1 MQQQNDWYTGI
12 DYFQSYKEQD
22 IQVEEQSLA
31 QPVPLTRHE
40 RVELWYVLKGDGD
53 ILVNGVLHTV
63 QQDSFLCLYA
73 HHLYEVSCVRKP
85 LRVLRIQ
92 FYIGLFMHA
101 MWEKHPRGRNASLVY
116 ETPACLR
123 CADSEVL
130 QLFHRAQ
137 QESYG
142 NAFGSRNM
150 LMYIVL
156 QIHMLFC
163 RYALQESMEEEQSP
177 VWKLIKRTI
186 VASQEHTT
194 LQDAA
199 AKLQLHP
206 RYLNQKIKD
215 ACGYSFTQLRSF
227 GKIINACALL
237 HFEDLSISY
246 IVDLLS
252 YSSTAGFYRQFQA
265 WTGMSPLDY
274 QKHRI
279 LDNAHFYCRKDLYLQ
294 IMQYLYL
301 HFSQDISKSVQ
312 SCLFQRYLKLN
323 QIFFRVIL
331 IPRASMHDLT
341 HRVRHFVFAVF
352 LQPFSKGKIG
362 PFYICKIA
370 VDHCASHIWDWFSHT
385 KTKWIFCRSHF
396 LYRSA

>member
-279 LDNAHFYCRKDLYLQ
+279 SGQCSFLLPQRFVFADYAIPLSA
-294 IMQYLYL
+294 
-301 HFSQDISKSVQ
+301 FSQDITLEDMARECHRKSYELEQ
-312 SCLFQRYLKLN
+312 LLKQEYHTSWTQELMAV
-323 QIFFRVIL
+323 RVHQAAAL
-331 IPRASMHDLT
+331 LT
-341 HRVRHFVFAVF
+341 ATKRTITSIAMDCGFSSLAVFERHFAACMGCTPE
-352 LQPFSKGKIG
+352 Q
-362 PFYICKIA
+362 
-370 VDHCASHIWDWFSHT
+370 
-385 KTKWIFCRSHF
+385 
-396 LYRSA
+396 YRKQQSV

>member
-177 VWKLIKRTI
+177 VLSLI
-186 VASQEHTT
+186 
-194 LQDAA
+194 
-199 AKLQLHP
+199 
-206 RYLNQKIKD
+206 
-215 ACGYSFTQLRSF
+215 
-227 GKIINACALL
+227 
-237 HFEDLSISY
+237 
-246 IVDLLS
+246 
-252 YSSTAGFYRQFQA
+252 
-265 WTGMSPLDY
+265 
-274 QKHRI
+274 
-279 LDNAHFYCRKDLYLQ
+279 
-294 IMQYLYL
+294 
-301 HFSQDISKSVQ
+301 
-312 SCLFQRYLKLN
+312 
-323 QIFFRVIL
+323 
-331 IPRASMHDLT
+331 
-341 HRVRHFVFAVF
+341 
-352 LQPFSKGKIG
+352 
-362 PFYICKIA
+362 
-370 VDHCASHIWDWFSHT
+370 HI
-385 KTKWIFCRSHF
+385 
-396 LYRSA
+396 

>member
-252 YSSTAGFYRQFQA
+252 YSSTAFTVSFRHGQECHHWITRSTGF
-265 WTGMSPLDY
+265 WTMLISIAARICICRLCNTSICIFHRTLRLRIWRGNAIGKAMSW
-274 QKHRI
+274 
-279 LDNAHFYCRKDLYLQ
+279 N
-294 IMQYLYL
+294 
-301 HFSQDISKSVQ
+301 
-312 SCLFQRYLKLN
+312 SC
-323 QIFFRVIL
+323 
-331 IPRASMHDLT
+331 
-341 HRVRHFVFAVF
+341 
-352 LQPFSKGKIG
+352 
-362 PFYICKIA
+362 
-370 VDHCASHIWDWFSHT
+370 
-385 KTKWIFCRSHF
+385 
-396 LYRSA
+396 

>member
-22 IQVEEQSLA
+22 ILVEEQSLA

-215 ACGYSFTQLRSF
+215 
-227 GKIINACALL
+227 
-237 HFEDLSISY
+237 
-246 IVDLLS
+246 V
-252 YSSTAGFYRQFQA
+252 YR
-265 WTGMSPLDY
+265 
-274 QKHRI
+274 
-279 LDNAHFYCRKDLYLQ
+279 
-294 IMQYLYL
+294 
-301 HFSQDISKSVQ
+301 KSH
-312 SCLFQRYLKLN
+312 
-323 QIFFRVIL
+323 
-331 IPRASMHDLT
+331 PRA
-341 HRVRHFVFAVF
+341 
-352 LQPFSKGKIG
+352 
-362 PFYICKIA
+362 
-370 VDHCASHIWDWFSHT
+370 
-385 KTKWIFCRSHF
+385 
-396 LYRSA
+396 

>member
-1 MQQQNDWYTGI
+1 MKQQNDWYTGI

-22 IQVEEQSLA
+22 IQIEEQIIT
-31 QPVPLTRHE
+31 QPIPLTRHE
-40 RVELWYVLKGDGD
+40 RVELWYVSGGDGD
-53 ILVNGVLHTV
+53 ILVNGVPHTV
-63 QQDSFLCLYA
+63 QEASFLCLYA
-73 HHLYEVSCVRKP
+73 HHLYEVTAVRKP
-85 LRVLRIQ
+85 LHVLRIQ

-116 ETPACLR
+116 ETPACLI
-123 CADSEVL
+123 CQDEGV
-130 QLFHRAQ
+130 QKLFVQAR
-137 QESYG
+137 QEYTG

-163 RYALQESMEEEQSP
+163 RYALREP
-177 VWKLIKRTI
+177 DNKNNAPIWKLIKRTI
-186 VASQEHTT
+186 VASQEYMT
-194 LQDAA
+194 LQEAA
-199 AKLQLHP
+199 AQLHLHP

-215 ACGYSFTQLRSF
+215 TCGYSFTRLRSF

-252 YSSTAGFYRQFQA
+252 YSSTAAFYRQFQS

-274 QKHRI
+274 QKNRI

-301 HFSQDISKSVQ
+301 HFSQEITLEDMAEECHRKSYELEQLLKNEYQTSWTQELTRIRVQ
-312 SCLFQRYLKLN
+312 QAAALLTATSRT
-323 QIFFRVIL
+323 ITL
-331 IPRASMHDLT
+331 IAMDCGFSSL
-341 HRVRHFVFAVF
+341 AVF
-352 LQPFSKGKIG
+352 ERQFTSSMGCTPEQ
-362 PFYICKIA
+362 
-370 VDHCASHIWDWFSHT
+370 
-385 KTKWIFCRSHF
+385 
-396 LYRSA
+396 YRQK

>member
-1 MQQQNDWYTGI
+1 M
-12 DYFQSYKEQD
+12 
-22 IQVEEQSLA
+22 
-31 QPVPLTRHE
+31 
-40 RVELWYVLKGDGD
+40 
-53 ILVNGVLHTV
+53 
-63 QQDSFLCLYA
+63 
-73 HHLYEVSCVRKP
+73 RKP

-215 ACGYSFTQLRSF
+215 ACGYSFTQLRS
-227 GKIINACALL
+227 LL
-237 HFEDLSISY
+237 AFTVSFRHGQECHHWITRSTGFWTMLISIAARICICRLCNTS
-246 IVDLLS
+246 ICI
-252 YSSTAGFYRQFQA
+252 F
-265 WTGMSPLDY
+265 
-274 QKHRI
+274 HRI
-279 LDNAHFYCRKDLYLQ
+279 LR
-294 IMQYLYL
+294 
-301 HFSQDISKSVQ
+301 
-312 SCLFQRYLKLN
+312 
-323 QIFFRVIL
+323 
-331 IPRASMHDLT
+331 
-341 HRVRHFVFAVF
+341 
-352 LQPFSKGKIG
+352 
-362 PFYICKIA
+362 
-370 VDHCASHIWDWFSHT
+370 
-385 KTKWIFCRSHF
+385 
-396 LYRSA
+396 

>member
-215 ACGYSFTQLRSF
+215 ACGYSFT
-227 GKIINACALL
+227 
-237 HFEDLSISY
+237 ISY

-252 YSSTAGFYRQFQA
+252 YSSTAAFYRQFQA

-301 HFSQDISKSVQ
+301 HFSQDITLEDMARECHRKSYELEQ
-312 SCLFQRYLKLN
+312 LLKQEYHTSWTQELMAV
-323 QIFFRVIL
+323 RVHQAAAL
-331 IPRASMHDLT
+331 LT
-341 HRVRHFVFAVF
+341 ATKRTITSIAMDCGFSSLAVFERHFAACMGCTPE
-352 LQPFSKGKIG
+352 Q
-362 PFYICKIA
+362 
-370 VDHCASHIWDWFSHT
+370 
-385 KTKWIFCRSHF
+385 
-396 LYRSA
+396 YRKQQSV

>member
-1 MQQQNDWYTGI
+1 MT
-12 DYFQSYKEQD
+12 
-22 IQVEEQSLA
+22 
-31 QPVPLTRHE
+31 
-40 RVELWYVLKGDGD
+40 
-53 ILVNGVLHTV
+53 
-63 QQDSFLCLYA
+63 
-73 HHLYEVSCVRKP
+73 
-85 LRVLRIQ
+85 
-92 FYIGLFMHA
+92 
-101 MWEKHPRGRNASLVY
+101 SLVY

-252 YSSTAGFYRQFQA
+252 YSSYCWLLPSVSGMDRNVT
-265 WTGMSPLDY
+265 TGLPEAPDSGQCSFLLP
-274 QKHRI
+274 QG
-279 LDNAHFYCRKDLYLQ
+279 
-294 IMQYLYL
+294 
-301 HFSQDISKSVQ
+301 
-312 SCLFQRYLKLN
+312 
-323 QIFFRVIL
+323 
-331 IPRASMHDLT
+331 
-341 HRVRHFVFAVF
+341 FVFADYAIP
-352 LQPFSKGKIG
+352 L
-362 PFYICKIA
+362 
-370 VDHCASHIWDWFSHT
+370 
-385 KTKWIFCRSHF
+385 
-396 LYRSA
+396 SAFFTGHYA

>member
-53 ILVNGVLHTV
+53 ILVNGVLYTV

-301 HFSQDISKSVQ
+301 HFSQDITLEDMARECHRKSYELEQ
-312 SCLFQRYLKLN
+312 LLKQEYHTSWTQELMAV
-323 QIFFRVIL
+323 RVHQAAAL
-331 IPRASMHDLT
+331 LT
-341 HRVRHFVFAVF
+341 ATKRTITSIAMDCGFSSLAVFERHFAACMGCTPE
-352 LQPFSKGKIG
+352 Q
-362 PFYICKIA
+362 
-370 VDHCASHIWDWFSHT
+370 
-385 KTKWIFCRSHF
+385 
-396 LYRSA
+396 YRKQQSV

>member
-274 QKHRI
+274 
-279 LDNAHFYCRKDLYLQ
+279 
-294 IMQYLYL
+294 
-301 HFSQDISKSVQ
+301 
-312 SCLFQRYLKLN
+312 
-323 QIFFRVIL
+323 
-331 IPRASMHDLT
+331 
-341 HRVRHFVFAVF
+341 
-352 LQPFSKGKIG
+352 
-362 PFYICKIA
+362 
-370 VDHCASHIWDWFSHT
+370 
-385 KTKWIFCRSHF
+385 
-396 LYRSA
+396 

>member
-142 NAFGSRNM
+142 NAFGDR
-150 LMYIVL
+150 
-156 QIHMLFC
+156 
-163 RYALQESMEEEQSP
+163 
-177 VWKLIKRTI
+177 
-186 VASQEHTT
+186 
-194 LQDAA
+194 
-199 AKLQLHP
+199 
-206 RYLNQKIKD
+206 
-215 ACGYSFTQLRSF
+215 
-227 GKIINACALL
+227 
-237 HFEDLSISY
+237 
-246 IVDLLS
+246 
-252 YSSTAGFYRQFQA
+252 
-265 WTGMSPLDY
+265 
-274 QKHRI
+274 
-279 LDNAHFYCRKDLYLQ
+279 
-294 IMQYLYL
+294 
-301 HFSQDISKSVQ
+301 KSV
-312 SCLFQRYLKLN
+312 
-323 QIFFRVIL
+323 V
-331 IPRASMHDLT
+331 
-341 HRVRHFVFAVF
+341 
-352 LQPFSKGKIG
+352 
-362 PFYICKIA
+362 
-370 VDHCASHIWDWFSHT
+370 
-385 KTKWIFCRSHF
+385 
-396 LYRSA
+396 